1 MQSNNDDNIDN
12 AAMQTEYNA
21 AIQDVLEKIEARK
34 HNAYEIRD
42 PYGILR
48 FLDTLELDA
57 SGSVMM
63 RSRL

>member
-12 AAMQTEYNA
+12 AA
-21 AIQDVLEKIEARK
+21 IQDVHEKIEARK

-48 FLDTLELDA
+48 LLDTLD
-57 SGSVMM
+57 GSVMM

>member
-12 AAMQTEYNA
+12 AA
-21 AIQDVLEKIEARK
+21 IQDIHEKIEARK
-34 HNAYEIRD
+34 HKAYEIRD

-48 FLDTLELDA
+48 FLDTLD
-57 SGSVMM
+57 GSVMM

>member
-48 FLDTLELDA
+48 LLDTLD
-57 SGSVMM
+57 GSVMM